1 MTPEQRAAFA
11 VLADVILPAGDGM
24 PAPSEVDVAG
34 RWLDRVLRV
43 RPDLALHIERVVTDT
58 ELKPPADALEQLTSQ
73 DPAGFQA
80 LLAAVTGA
88 YYMSPKVRRR
98 LGYPGQRPRPAYLDE
113 ADWDLRD
120 GLLDPV
126 VARGPIYRLVP
137 RTLS

>member
-1 MTPEQRAAFA
+1 MTPERRAAFA
-11 VLADVILPAGDGM
+11 ALADLVIPACDGM

-34 RWLDRVLRV
+34 RWLDRVIRV
-43 RPDLALHIERVVTDT
+43 RPDLTPGLERAMVVA
-58 ELKPPADALEQLTSQ
+58 EEKPPADALEQLQ
-73 DPAGFQA
+73 AADPAAFHV

-113 ADWDLRD
+113 ADWDLRE

-126 VARGPIYRLVP
+126 VERGPIYRDV
-137 RTLS
+137 S

>member
-1 MTPEQRAAFA
+1 MTSAQRAAFA
-11 VLADVILPAGDGM
+11 ALADVMLPACDGI

-43 RPDLALHIERVVTDT
+43 RPDLTPGLERALAVAE
-58 ELKPPADALEQLTSQ
+58 EQPPTDALEQLQAEDLT
-73 DPAGFQA
+73 AFQA

-113 ADWDLRD
+113 ADWDLRE

-126 VARGPIYRLVP
+126 VERGPIYRDV
-137 RTLS
+137 S